1 MNSGIEKL
9 LREEISNGLWQL
21 SQKYLNRKINLSLFL
36 IFFPN
41 PEPGSPA
48 EKEFKEKKEDD
59 DESETE

>member
-21 SQKYLNRKINLSLFL
+21 SQEYLSQKINLGLFL

-41 PEPGSPA
+41 PEPDSPA
-48 EKEFKEKKEDD
+48 EKEFKE
-59 DESETE
+59 SE